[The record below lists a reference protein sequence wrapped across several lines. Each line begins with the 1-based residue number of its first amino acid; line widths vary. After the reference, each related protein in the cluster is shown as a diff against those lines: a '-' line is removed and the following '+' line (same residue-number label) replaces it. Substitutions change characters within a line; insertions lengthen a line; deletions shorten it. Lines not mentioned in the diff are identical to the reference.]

1 MRKSALLLVLLVV
14 SVSSTA
20 AAQMPGVPRRPKLAA
35 AADTNDW
42 EAYFDYA
49 VSQLHR
55 ERELADA
62 AMYWSNHID
71 PSRAEPFF
79 GRWVSFWLR
88 DIPRFTR
95 VLSGE
100 EGNPNA
106 ADILRVDS
114 LRIAA
119 LSRNPFVHQG
129 LRAEVYDEL
138 PGSFRGDIA
147 TSAWLAY
154 SRAEFPLAIELANRA
169 IKANPARN
177 LYLRYML
184 AGAYVGSEKYDDA
197 TAQLTTLITEL
208 RKGDTKQVGF
218 YEAKD
223 LLEYAVGRL
232 LSQKNDIAGA
242 TAAFQRSVA
251 ENIAFAPAHSALGLI
266 ALSKRDLTTA
276 TTELALAVELSPDD
290 ALYHMQYGD
299 VLMKARRYDDAM
311 RQYSE
316 AISDEPYYADPYFR
330 LGTAFEAAGQ
340 KVSAIQAFQGFIA
353 HAPKASLWI
362 YQARDKIA
370 ALSK

>member
-1 MRKSALLLVLLVV
+1 MRRFILLLALATVGIG
-14 SVSSTA
+14 SVAS
-20 AAQMPGVPRRPKLAA
+20 AQFSPAPRRPKLAA
-35 AADTNDW
+35 QADTNDW

-62 AMYWSNHID
+62 AMYWSSRID
-71 PSRAEPFF
+71 PSRAEPLF

-95 VLSGE
+95 VLTGE

-106 ADILRVDS
+106 ADILHVDS

-138 PGSFRGDIA
+138 PGSFRGDIV

-154 SRAEFPLAIELANRA
+154 SRAEFPLAIEYANRA
-169 IKANPARN
+169 IKANPQKN

-184 AGAYVGSEKYDDA
+184 AGAYVGTEKYDDA
-197 TAQLTTLITEL
+197 ILQLNTLIAEL
-208 RKGDTKQVGF
+208 RKGDAKQVGF

-232 LSQKNDIAGA
+232 LGQKNDVAGA
-242 TAAFQRSVA
+242 TAAFQRSIA
-251 ENIAFAPAHSALGLI
+251 ENIAFAPAHAALGLI
-266 ALSKRDLTTA
+266 ALSKRDLPTA
-276 TTELALAVELSPDD
+276 TTELGLAVELSPDD
-290 ALYHMQYGD
+290 ALYHMQFGD
-299 VLMKARRYDDAM
+299 LHMKARRYEDAM

-340 KVSAIQAFQGFIA
+340 KTSAIQAYQGFIA
-353 HAPKASLWI
+353 HAPRASLWI
-362 YQARDKIA
+362 YQAKDKIA